1 MCYLYSDC
9 STKKKIKSMNKILN
23 LIAVFAFVSVMGQGN
38 GDAKE
43 LLDRV
48 SIKMSSYENVFVD
61 FDYVLDNKSEDI
73 QQEMSGNVLLNGE
86 KYVVNIFGT
95 TQIFDGSKTF
105 TIIPENEEVNISDT
119 DIDEANTFTPS
130 KFFSFYKRGYTYKLD
145 EIKKINGKQIRFVK
159 LIPIDTNSEVKTIFV
174 GIDLK
179 DEHIYQII
187 ENGKNGTDTIL
198 TAKNFKINQNFEN
211 DPFVFDE
218 NKYLKLN
225 YIINK

>member
-1 MCYLYSDC
+1 M
-9 STKKKIKSMNKILN
+9 KKKIEKMNKILSV
-23 LIAVFAFVSVMGQGN
+23 IAVFAFVSVMGQGN
-38 GDAKE
+38 GDAKD

-48 SIKMSSYENVFVD
+48 SRKMSSYENVFVD

-73 QQEMSGNVLLNGE
+73 QQEMSGDVLLKGE

-119 DIDEANTFTPS
+119 DVDDVNTFTPS
-130 KFFSFYKRGYTYKLD
+130 KFFSFYKSGYTYKLD
-145 EIKKINGKQIRFVK
+145 EVKKINGKQIRFVK
-159 LIPIDTNSEVKTIFV
+159 LIPIDSNSEVKTIFV

-179 DEHIYQII
+179 DDHIYQII

-198 TAKNFKINQNFEN
+198 TAKNFRINQNFEN